1 MSTSINKPTPAHHF
15 LLTSVTTWCTTGTTR
30 TLTDAIKLMDKDK
43 LTYCI
48 WYVPCAADADYQIN
62 FYAPQ
67 VEGAFPVE
75 LVEFKNGRRVK
86 STIKENADA

>member
-15 LLTSVTTWCTTGTTR
+15 YLASVAQWCTTGTTR

-48 WYVPCAADADYQIN
+48 WYVPCDPDADYAITY
-62 FYAPQ
+62 YAPM
-67 VEGAFPVE
+67 VDGAFIVE
-75 LVEFKNGRRVK
+75 LVEYKNGRRVK
-86 STIKENADA
+86 STPATKE